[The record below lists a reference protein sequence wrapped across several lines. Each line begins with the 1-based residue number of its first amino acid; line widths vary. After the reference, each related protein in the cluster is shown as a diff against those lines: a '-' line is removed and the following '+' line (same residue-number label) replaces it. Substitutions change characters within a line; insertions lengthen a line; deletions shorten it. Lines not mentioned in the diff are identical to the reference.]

1 MADQSRVQNG
11 AQCEAKIGACSRIR
25 SRISKSGLK
34 AGKTGGAAVRQGA
47 LIPTFLILLSFLC
60 LNLFGCSKSD
70 WKGYEKEDLSKYI
83 SLGEYRGLTYKSV
96 SADVSEEEIAKK
108 IDELTKEHSYEA
120 VITDRKAEKGDTA
133 LISVICRI
141 DGEEFSELSSAE
153 KKLVLGKPAEYEW
166 ENEIAARLIGM
177 QPGNSFEYEFKFTPD
192 FIMPSLSNP
201 QALMAKTAVF
211 YVTFTGIAEER
222 TPAANDDFARSLGYN
237 SLADM
242 KEKLE
247 SELKKEKAEQ
257 ALLDEKNELWQ
268 KAVNSAEVLSLPE
281 AEVEKYATEM
291 KTTWEYYAEQNNY
304 YSLEY
309 FLQVTYNKSIESF
322 EADAKKYA
330 EQTVKQLLVLY
341 SIARAE
347 GIGVTGDEY
356 DRYIDEILSSEKNPD
371 VKTEEDLEQYYGR
384 STLVQTAL
392 WNKVTDLLLSSG
404 TAS

>member
-1 MADQSRVQNG
+1 
-11 AQCEAKIGACSRIR
+11 
-25 SRISKSGLK
+25 
-34 AGKTGGAAVRQGA
+34 
-47 LIPTFLILLSFLC
+47 
-60 LNLFGCSKSD
+60 
-70 WKGYEKEDLSKYI
+70 
-83 SLGEYRGLTYKSV
+83 
-96 SADVSEEEIAKK
+96 
-108 IDELTKEHSYEA
+108 
-120 VITDRKAEKGDTA
+120 
-133 LISVICRI
+133 
-141 DGEEFSELSSAE
+141 
-153 KKLVLGKPAEYEW
+153 
-166 ENEIAARLIGM
+166 
-177 QPGNSFEYEFKFTPD
+177 
-192 FIMPSLSNP
+192 
-201 QALMAKTAVF
+201 MAKTAVF

-222 TPAANDDFARSLGYN
+222 TPAANDDFAGSLGYN

-281 AEVEKYATEM
+281 AEVEKYAAEM

-347 GIGVTGDEY
+347 GISVTGDEY
-356 DRYIDEILSSEKNPD
+356 DKYVDEILSSEKNPD

-392 WNKVTDLLLSSG
+392 WNKVTDLLLSNG
-404 TAS
+404 KAN